1 MAIKRAA
8 HRRAKRKSKP
18 KTKTSAQLKQEC
30 YKAAQKLARLSEA
43 DDNGY
48 CTCVSCGVVKHYK
61 EMQGGHFIPKANSS
75 YWALDVELKIH
86 AQGPACNMWGMKYGS
101 AAQQYTLW
109 MEDMYGRDFVQ
120 EMLSKKSTPVKRYK
134 ADYEEILPEFL
145 KLIEYHE
152 KRIA

>member
-1 MAIKRAA
+1 MPRAA
-8 HRRAKRKSKP
+8 ARRSKRKSKP

-61 EMQGGHFIPKANSS
+61 DMQGGHFIPKGNSS
-75 YWALDVELKIH
+75 YWALDVEFNIH
-86 AQGPACNMWGMKYGS
+86 SQCPPCNMWGMKHGS

-109 MEDMYGRDFVQ
+109 MQDMYGRDFVQ
-120 EMLSKKSTPVKRYK
+120 DMIDKKSTPVKRYK
-134 ADYEEILPEFL
+134 ADYEQLLEGFTE
-145 KLIEYHE
+145 LIRKHE
-152 KRIA
+152 RRIS